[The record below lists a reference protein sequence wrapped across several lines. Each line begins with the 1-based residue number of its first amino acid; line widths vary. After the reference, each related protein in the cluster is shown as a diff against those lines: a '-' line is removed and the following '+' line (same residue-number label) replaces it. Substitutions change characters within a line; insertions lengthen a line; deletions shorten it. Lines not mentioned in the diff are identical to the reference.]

1 MALLI
6 GQSGSML
13 RSDYVQPPVIR
24 GNNNADIV
32 SKGAFLQSGGA
43 YTSLSPDDA
52 SRFRPTSFVA
62 PTQIDLM
69 QGFMDT
75 PFYSNNPFMS
85 DTRVLPY
92 DTFVNQRPP
101 SSPSQLSLASGGG
114 GRAAAAPFLTAGS
127 AGNSYSFQTTPSSS
141 SSNGGSMLLRGA
153 RGSGGGGVSAGPY
166 GQTIEAPSG
175 LSSRNCPAPQKCY
188 VNVSGAC
195 ACSSSSPLYNP
206 ASSNIYY

>member
-1 MALLI
+1 MSLLI

-13 RSDYVQPPVIR
+13 RSDYVQPPVIP
-24 GNNNADIV
+24 GNNNATIV
-32 SKGAFLQSGGA
+32 SKGAYLQSGGA
-43 YTSLSPDDA
+43 YTSLAPDDA

-75 PFYSNNPFMS
+75 PFYNNNPFQADM
-85 DTRVLPY
+85 RVMPH
-92 DTFVNQRPP
+92 DTFVDQRPRSFFSLSA
-101 SSPSQLSLASGGG
+101 SSSSQQQRQPLYTSG
-114 GRAAAAPFLTAGS
+114 
-127 AGNSYSFQTTPSSS
+127 GNSYTFETTAAKTPASSLSSS
-141 SSNGGSMLLRGA
+141 SSR
-153 RGSGGGGVSAGPY
+153 GGVSAAPY
-166 GQTIEAPSG
+166 GQTIDSSSG
-175 LSSRNCPAPQKCY
+175 VSPRNCPAAQKCY